1 MDWIVYQSVL
11 SEKAGGKRRRG
22 KKKKR
27 KAYFLR
33 VGGMQY
39 MLLCQST
46 GTNFSVPAQ
55 EREYMSISIWIV
67 GNC

>member
-22 KKKKR
+22 RKKKR
-27 KAYFLR
+27 KAYFLW

-46 GTNFSVPAQ
+46 NFSDPAQ